1 MSQYILHPKQ
11 WKALQLSKEKLVSAY
26 LGGIRSGKTITGSH
40 FALENIITKPSQLG
54 GIFSNTNKQLNKATL
69 KEFKQVLAS
78 YGFYENEQYLVN
90 KNPER
95 IFSYRSKFT
104 AHDGVWSFYNGCQ
117 VFTFSLETQIRGI
130 EMGWV
135 WGDEIQEASID
146 QLNVVLGRMSGSRN
160 PRTFYTL
167 TPPHSNP
174 EIDELIYGENR
185 IPLVIGTTYDNA
197 NNLPPNYLETL
208 ESIYDKYTFR
218 REVLCERVTMAG
230 MNWLY
235 AFDRQKHVS
244 PEARY
249 EPENMVYVSFDFNV
263 NPFVCVLAHRGVR
276 NGRRYIHYFD
286 SIVLNPEQIQGMEYI
301 DAIVSEIRK
310 RTPVQ
315 SKFNLYQITGDTSGR
330 SQNIIGKVGETVWNK
345 LIRTFNVS
353 MNQLNLP
360 RTNPTHQESRVLC
373 NAIFT
378 NYDQVLINPKNK
390 ELIRDC
396 EFVKAKPD
404 GSLMKD
410 NRSNVTQ
417 QADLLDC
424 IRYDLNA
431 FNREYIA
438 I

>member
-1 MSQYILHPKQ
+1 MSYVLHRKQIEALILTEHQPIC
-11 WKALQLSKEKLVSAY
+11 AY
-26 LGGIRSGKTITGSH
+26 LGGIRSGKTITGAH
-40 FALENIITKPSQLG
+40 FILKMISERPNELG
-54 GIFSNTNKQLNKATL
+54 GIFSNTNKQLTKATL
-69 KEFKQVLAS
+69 KEFKQVLAT
-78 YGFYENEQYLVN
+78 YGFYENEHYLVN

-95 IFSYRSKFT
+95 MFNYRSKFT
-104 AHDGVWSFYNGCQ
+104 DHTGVWSFINRAQ
-117 VFTFSLETQIRGI
+117 VYTFSLETQIRGI
-130 EMGWV
+130 EFGYV
-135 WGDEIQEASID
+135 NGDEIQDATID
-146 QLNVVLGRMSGSRN
+146 QLNVVLGRMSGSKN

-174 EIDELIYGENR
+174 EIDELIYGENH
-185 IPLVIGTTYDNA
+185 IPLVVGTTYDNA
-197 NNLPPNYLETL
+197 NNLPANYLETL
-208 ESIYDKYTFR
+208 ERIYDKYTFR
-218 REVLCERVTMAG
+218 RDVLCERVTMAG

-244 PEARY
+244 PKARY
-249 EPENMVYVSFDFNV
+249 ELSNMVYVSFDFNV
-263 NPFVCVLAHRGVR
+263 NPFVCVLAHRGVN
-276 NGRRYIHYFD
+276 NGKRYIHYFD
-286 SIVLNPEQIQGMEYI
+286 SIILNPEQIQGMEYI
-301 DAIVSEIRK
+301 DAIVAEIRK
-310 RTPVQ
+310 RTPQQ

-353 MNQLNLP
+353 INQLTLP

-378 NYDQVLINPKNK
+378 SYDEVLINPKNK

-404 GSLMKD
+404 GSIMKD